1 MTETKD
7 LIIITASCGKNLELS
22 EKFLEKSNELKI
34 SSEILDLTTLNIPLF
49 NPRIH
54 SKENIPNEIKELKKK
69 LFKIEKWVICAPE
82 YNGSIPPILSN
93 FIAWLSISGDDFRN
107 LFNGQPIAI
116 ATFSGGIGLELLT
129 SLRIQLVHLG
139 SQVLGRQ
146 LLSSYSKPIETKT
159 CLLYTSPSPRDRT
172 RSRMPSSA

>member
-22 EKFLEKSNELKI
+22 EKFLAKSNELKI
-34 SSEILDLTTLNIPLF
+34 SSEILDLTTLDVPLF

-69 LFKIEKWVICAPE
+69 LFKVERWVICAPE

-93 FIAWLSISGDDFRN
+93 FIAWLSVSGDDFRN
-107 LFNGQPIAI
+107 LFNGHPIAI

-146 LLSSYSKPIETKT
+146 LLSSYSKPIDTKT
-159 CLLYTSPSPRDRT
+159 IEDIIQRLLQMQKLKT
-172 RSRMPSSA
+172 

>member
-1 MTETKD
+1 MTDSKD
-7 LIIITASCGKNLELS
+7 LIIISASCGKNLELS
-22 EKFLEKSNELKI
+22 QKFLEKSNELNI
-34 SSEILDLTTLNIPLF
+34 SSEVLDLTTVNIPLY

-54 SKENIPNEIKELKKK
+54 TKDNVPVEIMEIKEK
-69 LFKIEKWVICAPE
+69 LFNTDKWIICAPE

-93 FIAWLSISGDDFRN
+93 FIAWLSISGEDFRN

-146 LLSSYSKPIETKT
+146 LLSSYNKPIDTKT
-159 CLLYTSPSPRDRT
+159 IEDIIQRLLQMKKLKT
-172 RSRMPSSA
+172 

>member
-1 MTETKD
+1 MTKSKD
-7 LIIITASCGKNLELS
+7 LIIISASCGKNLELS
-22 EKFLEKSNELKI
+22 KQFQEKSNELKI
-34 SSEILDLTTLNIPLF
+34 NSEILDLTNFDIPLF

-54 SKENIPNEIKELKKK
+54 NKENIPVEIMQIKEK
-69 LFKIEKWVICAPE
+69 LFAIEKWIICAPE

-93 FIAWLSISGDDFRN
+93 LIAWLSVSGDDFRN

-116 ATFSGGIGLELLT
+116 ATFSGGVGLELLL

-146 LLSSYSKPIETKT
+146 LSSSFSKPADINTVEDIIQRLMQMKK
-159 CLLYTSPSPRDRT
+159 LKI
-172 RSRMPSSA
+172 

>member
-1 MTETKD
+1 MTDSKD
-7 LIIITASCGKNLELS
+7 LIIISASCGKNLELS
-22 EKFLEKSNELKI
+22 QKFHEKSIELKI
-34 SSEILDLTTLNIPLF
+34 NSEILDLTTFDIPLF

-54 SKENIPNEIKELKKK
+54 TKANIPIKIIEIKEK
-69 LFKIEKWVICAPE
+69 LFATEKWIICAPE
-82 YNGSIPPILSN
+82 YNGSIPPILTN

-116 ATFSGGIGLELLT
+116 ATFSGGVGLELLT

-146 LLSSYSKPIETKT
+146 LLSSYNKPIDINTIEDIIQR
-159 CLLYTSPSPRDRT
+159 LLQ
-172 RSRMPSSA
+172 MKKLKV

>member
-7 LIIITASCGKNLELS
+7 LIIITASCGKNLQLS
-22 EKFLEKSNELKI
+22 EKFLEKSNELKL
-34 SSEILDLTTLNIPLF
+34 SSEILDLTTLDIPLF

-54 SKENIPNEIKELKKK
+54 SKDNIPKEIEKLKKK
-69 LFKIEKWVICAPE
+69 LFKIKRWVICAPE

-107 LFNGQPIAI
+107 LFNGRPIAI
-116 ATFSGGIGLELLT
+116 ATFSGGIGLELRT

-139 SQVLGRQ
+139 SQVLGRK
-146 LLSSYSKPIETKT
+146 LLSSYSKPIDTKT
-159 CLLYTSPSPRDRT
+159 IEDIIQRLLQ
-172 RSRMPSSA
+172 MKKL

>member
-1 MTETKD
+1 MTKPKD
-7 LIIITASCGKNLELS
+7 LIIISASCGKNLELS
-22 EKFLEKSNELKI
+22 QKFLEKSSELKI
-34 SSEILDLTTLNIPLF
+34 SSEVLDLTTVSIPLY

-54 SKENIPNEIKELKKK
+54 TKENVPIEIFEIKEK
-69 LFKIEKWVICAPE
+69 LFAADKWIICAPE

-93 FIAWLSISGDDFRN
+93 FIAWLSISGEDFRY

-146 LLSSYSKPIETKT
+146 LLSSYNKPIDTKT
-159 CLLYTSPSPRDRT
+159 IEDIIQRLSQ
-172 RSRMPSSA
+172 MKKIKI

>member
-34 SSEILDLTTLNIPLF
+34 SSEILDLTTLDIPLF

-54 SKENIPNEIKELKKK
+54 GKENIPNEIEALKQK
-69 LFKIEKWVICAPE
+69 LFKIERWVICAPE

-107 LFNGQPIAI
+107 LFN
-116 ATFSGGIGLELLT
+116 L
-129 SLRIQLVHLG
+129 
-139 SQVLGRQ
+139 
-146 LLSSYSKPIETKT
+146 
-159 CLLYTSPSPRDRT
+159 
-172 RSRMPSSA
+172 

>member
-1 MTETKD
+1 MKKSID
-7 LIIITASCGKNLELS
+7 LIIIAASNGKNLDLA
-22 EKFLEKSNELKI
+22 KRFKTKSNELNL
-34 SSEILDLTTLNIPLF
+34 SSEILDLTELNIPLY

-54 SKENIPNEIKELKKK
+54 IKGEIPKEITLIKER
-69 LFKIEKWVICAPE
+69 LFETEKWIICAPE

-93 FIAWLSISGDDFRN
+93 LIAWLSVSGDDFRN

-116 ATFSGGIGLELLT
+116 ATFSGGHGIGLLT

-146 LLSSYSKPIETKT
+146 LSSCFSKPAEDQTIEDIINRLVQMNK
-159 CLLYTSPSPRDRT
+159 LILN
-172 RSRMPSSA
+172 

>member
-1 MTETKD
+1 MNDSKE
-7 LIIITASCGKNLELS
+7 IIIISASCGKNLELS
-22 EKFLEKSNELKI
+22 QKFLEKSSEMKI
-34 SSEILDLTTLNIPLF
+34 SSEILDLTTLDIPLF

-54 SKENIPNEIKELKKK
+54 SNENIPAKILEIKEK
-69 LFKIEKWVICAPE
+69 LFATEKWIICAPE
-82 YNGSIPPILSN
+82 YNGSIPPILTN

-116 ATFSGGIGLELLT
+116 ATFSGGVGLELLT

-146 LLSSYSKPIETKT
+146 LFSSFSKPIDSKT
-159 CLLYTSPSPRDRT
+159 IEDIIQRLSQMKKLKT
-172 RSRMPSSA
+172 

>member
-1 MTETKD
+1 MTESKD
-7 LIIITASCGKNLELS
+7 LIIISASCGKNLELS
-22 EKFLEKSNELKI
+22 EKFLEKSIELKLC
-34 SSEILDLTTLNIPLF
+34 SEILDLTTIDIPLF

-54 SKENIPNEIKELKKK
+54 NKENIPAEIEEIKKK
-69 LFKIEKWVICAPE
+69 LLAIEKWVICAPE
-82 YNGSIPPILSN
+82 YNGSIPPILTN

-107 LFNGQPIAI
+107 LFNGHPIAI

-146 LLSSYSKPIETKT
+146 LLSSYSKPIDTNTIEDIIQRLLQMKKLET
-159 CLLYTSPSPRDRT
+159 
-172 RSRMPSSA
+172 

>member
-1 MTETKD
+1 MSDLKD
-7 LIIITASCGKNLELS
+7 LIVISASCGKNLELS
-22 EKFLEKSNELKI
+22 KQFQKKSNELDLI
-34 SSEILDLTTLNIPLF
+34 CEILDLTTLDIPLF

-54 SKENIPNEIKELKKK
+54 SKENIPVEIKEIKEKMFTTKKW
-69 LFKIEKWVICAPE
+69 IICAPE

-93 FIAWLSISGDDFRN
+93 FIAWLSVSGDDFRN

-146 LLSSYSKPIETKT
+146 LLSSYNKPIDENTVEDIIKRLIQMKKLET
-159 CLLYTSPSPRDRT
+159 
-172 RSRMPSSA
+172 

>member
-1 MTETKD
+1 MKESID
-7 LIIITASCGKNLELS
+7 LIIISASSGKNLELA
-22 EKFLEKSNELKI
+22 KSFEQKAKVLNL
-34 SSEILDLTTLNIPLF
+34 SAEILDLTTLGIPLY

-54 SKENIPNEIKELKKK
+54 NKGEIPEEIKIIKER
-69 LFKIEKWVICAPE
+69 LFKINKWIICAPE

-93 FIAWLSISGDDFRN
+93 FIAWLSVSGDDFRN

-116 ATFSGGIGLELLT
+116 ATFSGGHGTQLLT

-146 LLSSYSKPIETKT
+146 LLSSYSKPIDMKT
-159 CLLYTSPSPRDRT
+159 IEDIIQRLLQMKKLKT
-172 RSRMPSSA
+172 

>member
-1 MTETKD
+1 MTDLKD
-7 LIIITASCGKNLELS
+7 LIIISASCGKNLELS
-22 EKFLEKSNELKI
+22 QKFFEKSNELKI
-34 SSEILDLTTLNIPLF
+34 SSEILDLTTLDLPLF

-54 SKENIPNEIKELKKK
+54 SKENIPVKLLEIKEK
-69 LFKIEKWVICAPE
+69 LFKRKKWIICAPE

-146 LLSSYSKPIETKT
+146 LLSSYNKPIDTKT
-159 CLLYTSPSPRDRT
+159 VEDIIKRLNQMNRLEV
-172 RSRMPSSA
+172 

>member
-1 MTETKD
+1 MTESKD

-34 SSEILDLTTLNIPLF
+34 SSEILDLTTLDIPLF

-54 SKENIPNEIKELKKK
+54 SKENIPVEIEDLKKK
-69 LFKIEKWVICAPE
+69 LFAIEKWVICAPE

-116 ATFSGGIGLELLT
+116 ATFSGGIGLEPVSYTHLT
-129 SLRIQLVHLG
+129 LPTMDSV
-139 SQVLGRQ
+139 
-146 LLSSYSKPIETKT
+146 
-159 CLLYTSPSPRDRT
+159 
-172 RSRMPSSA
+172 

>member
-1 MTETKD
+1 MTDSKD
-7 LIIITASCGKNLELS
+7 LIIISASCGKNLELS
-22 EKFLEKSNELKI
+22 KKFLEKSNELKI

-54 SKENIPNEIKELKKK
+54 SKDNIPIEIEAIKKK
-69 LFKIEKWVICAPE
+69 LFSIEKWIICAPE

-116 ATFSGGIGLELLT
+116 ATFSGGVGLEVLT
-129 SLRIQLVHLG
+129 SILFSWNFCASSKFFPQLAEM
-139 SQVLGRQ
+139 
-146 LLSSYSKPIETKT
+146 II
-159 CLLYTSPSPRDRT
+159 
-172 RSRMPSSA
+172 RSLESVINKLNLI

>member
-1 MTETKD
+1 MTDLKD
-7 LIIITASCGKNLELS
+7 LIIISASCGKNLELS
-22 EKFLEKSNELKI
+22 QKFLEKSNELKI
-34 SSEILDLTTLNIPLF
+34 KAEILDLTTIDIPLF

-54 SKENIPNEIKELKKK
+54 SNKKIPLKIIEVKEK
-69 LFKIEKWVICAPE
+69 LFSSSKWIICAPE

-93 FIAWLSISGDDFRN
+93 LIAWLSISGDDFRD

-116 ATFSGGIGLELLT
+116 ATFSGGVGLELLT

-146 LLSSYSKPIETKT
+146 LLSSFSKPADIKTIEDIIKRLSQMKKLT
-159 CLLYTSPSPRDRT
+159 L
-172 RSRMPSSA
+172 

>member
-1 MTETKD
+1 MTEAKD

-34 SSEILDLTTLNIPLF
+34 SSEILDLTTLDIPLF

-69 LFKIEKWVICAPE
+69 LFKIERWVICAPE

-116 ATFSGGIGLELLT
+116 ANFSGGIGLELLT

-146 LLSSYSKPIETKT
+146 LLSSYSKPIDTKT
-159 CLLYTSPSPRDRT
+159 IEDIIQRLLQMKKLKT
-172 RSRMPSSA
+172 

>member
-34 SSEILDLTTLNIPLF
+34 SSEILDLT
-49 NPRIH
+49 
-54 SKENIPNEIKELKKK
+54 KKK
-69 LFKIEKWVICAPE
+69 LFKIERWVICAPE

-146 LLSSYSKPIETKT
+146 LLSSYSKPIDTKT
-159 CLLYTSPSPRDRT
+159 IEDIIQRLLQMKKLKT
-172 RSRMPSSA
+172 

>member
-1 MTETKD
+1 MNDSKE
-7 LIIITASCGKNLELS
+7 IIIISASCGKNLELS
-22 EKFLEKSNELKI
+22 QKFLEKSSEMKI
-34 SSEILDLTTLNIPLF
+34 SAEILDLTTLDIPLF

-54 SKENIPNEIKELKKK
+54 SKENIPVKILEIKEK
-69 LFKIEKWVICAPE
+69 LFETEKWIICAPE
-82 YNGSIPPILSN
+82 YNGSIPPILTN

-116 ATFSGGIGLELLT
+116 ATFSGGVGLELLT

-146 LLSSYSKPIETKT
+146 LFSSFSKPIDSKT
-159 CLLYTSPSPRDRT
+159 IEDIIQRLSQMKKLKT
-172 RSRMPSSA
+172 